1 MSKEKGMGLIAIFLV
16 IIIIIG
22 LGFLAYFFIKN
33 SAKENKIVD
42 IEANMLLIQG
52 KCKVLQETSKVNN
65 NTDNL
70 KGRKLSEMGEDS
82 IISEF
87 LTKELIPG
95 DKLDKYYAL
104 SNDDISTMELDIQ
117 NEGNSYYI
125 VNYEENTVFITE
137 GYTNTETNEVVYK
150 LEQ

>member
-52 KCKVLQETSKVNN
+52 KCKILKETSKVNN

-104 SNDDISTMELDIQ
+104 SNDDLSTMELDIQ

>member
-104 SNDDISTMELDIQ
+104 SNDDLSTMELDIQ